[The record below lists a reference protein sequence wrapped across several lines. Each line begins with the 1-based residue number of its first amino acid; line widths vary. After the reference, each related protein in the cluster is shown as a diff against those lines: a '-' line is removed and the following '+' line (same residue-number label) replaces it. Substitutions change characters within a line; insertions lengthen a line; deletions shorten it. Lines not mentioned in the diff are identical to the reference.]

1 MEMWKS
7 RNEPVAREEYL
18 RARNK
23 YVEVRRKAQ
32 KEYEGRIVENCESNP
47 KMFHKFINGKLSKK
61 EVIEKVKV
69 GEDNMWRHE
78 KYCGN
83 TKWQLK

>member
-1 MEMWKS
+1 M
-7 RNEPVAREEYL
+7 AREEYL

-69 GEDNMWRHE
+69 GEDNM
-78 KYCGN
+78 
-83 TKWQLK
+83 